1 VISWGFWGVIAMGV
15 FGVLTTAA
23 TFINNAWAI
32 KDKLLKKPKS
42 PKQTEPTLSAKPEI
56 LDPKNCFIFVFIERQ
71 HPKGLGHIHPTKKE
85 VRCEFTANNGSGIK
99 DCSLLS
105 VSIELLFKNRKCL
118 VIEEKHPFATSLPK
132 NILAG
137 QAEQIKAYGICEP
150 SLQIDEKAVA
160 GKITARFNNGE
171 SKSIN
176 TIFAIEER
184 LTMDRRVGTFQN
196 PFL

>member
-1 VISWGFWGVIAMGV
+1 MLFWTVIIGVGT
-15 FGVLTTAA
+15 VLLVAGTAFLVIFA
-23 TFINNAWAI
+23 FRQKRAESLLLA
-32 KDKLLKKPKS
+32 KLEPSKP
-42 PKQTEPTLSAKPEI
+42 EVAKPEI
-56 LDPKNCFIFVFIERQ
+56 LDPKNCFITVFIERQ

-85 VRCEFTANNGSGIK
+85 VRCEFTADNGLGIE

-105 VSIELLFKNRKCL
+105 VSIELSLKNRRCI
-118 VIEEKHPFATSLPK
+118 VNEEKHSFATPLPK
-132 NILAG
+132 PILAH
-137 QAEQIKAYGICEP
+137 QAESIKVYGICEP

-176 TIFAIEER
+176 TIFTIEER
-184 LTMDRRVGTFQN
+184 LTIDRRVGTFQN